1 MQTQRHCPRLE
12 RRRGNNASHVIQ
24 VLGVDEKAVD
34 SASLQRIAELKAFRL
49 VREGSDLQA
58 IEGAEIA
65 HVGLLD
71 ARLEARELLVL
82 LNDGLP
88 QRGRFGFGSGRAV
101 AEIVATTAGRT
112 GDAGLSVA
120 TRVPGAAPASGWV
133 CVVQADG
140 TAAAVAFGAVC
151 EPGPA

>member
-1 MQTQRHCPRLE
+1 MQTPRHSPALE
-12 RRRGNNASHVIQ
+12 RRRGNNASRAIQ

-58 IEGAEIA
+58 IEGAEVA

-82 LNDGLP
+82 LNDGFP
-88 QRGRFGFGSGRAV
+88 QRARLGLGPGRAQLQ
-101 AEIVATTAGRT
+101 EIVATTAGR
-112 GDAGLSVA
+112 
-120 TRVPGAAPASGWV
+120 RRRRGA
-133 CVVQADG
+133 C
-140 TAAAVAFGAVC
+140 
-151 EPGPA
+151 